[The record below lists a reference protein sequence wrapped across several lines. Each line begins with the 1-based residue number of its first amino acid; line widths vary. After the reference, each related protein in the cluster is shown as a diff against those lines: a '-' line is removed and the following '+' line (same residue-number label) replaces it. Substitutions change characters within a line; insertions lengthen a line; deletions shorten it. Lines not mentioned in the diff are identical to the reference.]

1 MATATKLR
9 KAFVKE
15 LERNDM
21 KFDLVSEE
29 NNIVVVPVK
38 SGNVKLMLFVDFDD
52 DGDEADKVNFI
63 EPSIAWVRDRS
74 KLPEIIVKLNQLN
87 CDYRF
92 AKCYL
97 NDDRE
102 RIVCDYN
109 LIVDENNVGPVCL
122 HALRVVAAGAVRY
135 IDELGDLVKAS

>member
-1 MATATKLR
+1 MATATQLR

-21 KFDLVSEE
+21 KFDLSEE
-29 NNIVVVPVK
+29 NNIVVVPMK
-38 SGNVKLMLFVDFDD
+38 LDDVKLIVFVGFDE

-63 EPSIAWVRDRS
+63 EPSIARVHDRS
-74 KLPEIIVKLNQLN
+74 KLPEIIVKLNQIN
-87 CDYRF
+87 NDYRF

-97 NDDRE
+97 ADDRK

-109 LIVDENNVGPVCL
+109 LIVGESNVGPACL
-122 HALRVVAAGAVRY
+122 HALRIVAATAVSF